1 VDIVHINLDDS
12 DQMDGAAYQ
21 TLDYDR
27 SGEDYYALHRGLQS
41 RSTEDLQIDGA
52 RKSDRY
58 KRAVKGS
65 RDTATKGGMNQDV
78 HVIKNR
84 SAVEEKDQKVD
95 MVGMAN
101 D

>member
-1 VDIVHINLDDS
+1 
-12 DQMDGAAYQ
+12 MDGAAYQ

-27 SGEDYYALHRGLQS
+27 SGEDYYVLHRTLQS
-41 RSTEDLQIDGA
+41 RSTEDLQVDGQ

-58 KRAVKGS
+58 KRAAKGS
-65 RDTATKGGMNQDV
+65 RDTAVNAELKPGVQ
-78 HVIKNR
+78 VIKNR

-95 MVGMAN
+95 MTEMAN